1 MAHSPFLSL
10 KPHDHG
16 LSGPLADD
24 IELLD
29 RLLGEVLG
37 EQGQPSLARLARSIC
52 NEPADADPRTLPG
65 RHPVLRSPSL
75 MRRLLRAF
83 TMLFQMLNVAEQV
96 EIVRVNRSREG
107 RSGTSPRPE
116 SIADAISQLKG
127 SGMDAD
133 GMQALLARVQISP
146 TITAHP
152 TEARRRSV
160 MNKLVAVAQCLV
172 DRAQPA
178 GAPRLDQPINSSH
191 LPLGELRRVITAL
204 WNTDE
209 LRAQRVTVEDEVHN
223 SLYFFEHSICEVVTW
238 LHDDLMA
245 ALADAYPG
253 REFDLAPLFRYHSW
267 VGGDRD
273 GNPNV
278 TPDVTW
284 RTLLGH
290 KQMALRQHLRQVAHL
305 QGELTQSASLAPPS
319 ADLLESIERDRKTV
333 EIPRETAERYRT
345 EPYALKLQFMHARLS
360 AALVHLDRLG
370 DFRAEGPGFVA
381 AAPAYHD
388 SSEFLDDL
396 LVISRSLVE
405 SGSGLLAHAGRL
417 AHTIAR
423 TRAFGFHLASLDVR
437 EHSDEHARAVEEL
450 LAEAHVLP
458 RQRRYT
464 DLTEAGKVRVL
475 TRELANPRPLV
486 ARESALSGRTLR
498 VLQVFE
504 VIRHAQ
510 RYISAHSVQCYVI
523 SMTHGVS
530 DVLEVLLL
538 AKESGLLRWEPDA
551 DGNPVVRS
559 DIEVVPLFETI
570 EDLASCD
577 RLLGRMFTNPAWR
590 RHMRAR
596 GDFQEIMLGYSDS
609 SKDGG
614 YLAANW
620 SLQDAQARIA
630 SVCRRHKVSFRLFHG
645 RGGTVGRGGGR
656 ANAAILAQPAGSF
669 GGSIRFT
676 EQGEVVSFRYSLP
689 PMAHRHLEQIAH
701 AALLAASRQADGG
714 AVPRPEWRAA
724 IGSLSA
730 HSRSVYRG
738 MVYEDP
744 DFWRF
749 YTGATP
755 IAHISQL
762 PIASRPAARSGGE
775 LVGLQDLR
783 AIPWVFAWV
792 QTRYVVPG
800 WYGIGGACEE
810 FVAGKPR
817 RIGTLRAMYRDWPF
831 FRTVID
837 NAQHELQR
845 AHMPTGAMYA
855 ARVRPRRLA
864 AHFAALLEQ
873 EYDRARRWVLEITGQ
888 SEILENSPVMR
899 HTIALR
905 NPAVL
910 PINKLQVALLDMWE
924 SENLAAGAEA
934 DEWRR
939 ALLLSITGIAAAMQS
954 TG

>member
-178 GAPRLDQPINSSH
+178 GAPRLDRPINSSH

-245 ALADAYPG
+245 ALADAYPD

-417 AHTIAR
+417 AHTITR

-450 LAEAHVLP
+450 LAEAHV
-458 RQRRYT
+458 R
-464 DLTEAGKVRVL
+464 
-475 TRELANPRPLV
+475 
-486 ARESALSGRTLR
+486 RESAAIRTSRRPGR
-498 VLQVFE
+498 
-504 VIRHAQ
+504 
-510 RYISAHSVQCYVI
+510 
-523 SMTHGVS
+523 
-530 DVLEVLLL
+530 
-538 AKESGLLRWEPDA
+538 
-551 DGNPVVRS
+551 
-559 DIEVVPLFETI
+559 
-570 EDLASCD
+570 
-577 RLLGRMFTNPAWR
+577 
-590 RHMRAR
+590 
-596 GDFQEIMLGYSDS
+596 
-609 SKDGG
+609 
-614 YLAANW
+614 
-620 SLQDAQARIA
+620 
-630 SVCRRHKVSFRLFHG
+630 
-645 RGGTVGRGGGR
+645 
-656 ANAAILAQPAGSF
+656 
-669 GGSIRFT
+669 
-676 EQGEVVSFRYSLP
+676 
-689 PMAHRHLEQIAH
+689 
-701 AALLAASRQADGG
+701 
-714 AVPRPEWRAA
+714 
-724 IGSLSA
+724 
-730 HSRSVYRG
+730 
-738 MVYEDP
+738 
-744 DFWRF
+744 
-749 YTGATP
+749 
-755 IAHISQL
+755 
-762 PIASRPAARSGGE
+762 
-775 LVGLQDLR
+775 
-783 AIPWVFAWV
+783 
-792 QTRYVVPG
+792 
-800 WYGIGGACEE
+800 
-810 FVAGKPR
+810 
-817 RIGTLRAMYRDWPF
+817 
-831 FRTVID
+831 
-837 NAQHELQR
+837 
-845 AHMPTGAMYA
+845 
-855 ARVRPRRLA
+855 
-864 AHFAALLEQ
+864 
-873 EYDRARRWVLEITGQ
+873 
-888 SEILENSPVMR
+888 
-899 HTIALR
+899 
-905 NPAVL
+905 
-910 PINKLQVALLDMWE
+910 
-924 SENLAAGAEA
+924 
-934 DEWRR
+934 
-939 ALLLSITGIAAAMQS
+939 
-954 TG
+954 